1 MSTTN
6 ILQYE
11 STIWATADLLRG
23 SGIKESE
30 WPSFMMPFF
39 ALVMIESRLVRMFD
53 ELKAEIGAEA
63 LADIPQEDLIELIQ
77 NKGQGYN
84 KFIFEKNQTL
94 KDICQNDKSFN
105 IDFEAYLRGFDG
117 ETRDLLGVDATEG
130 EKFLDIKGVIAKLNA
145 KKVLLGYTK
154 EWSSIDLKPF
164 DNSAITTLEEHIKRR
179 WADIS
184 AETAGEQYTPDDVI
198 GLIAEI
204 IASKIEDSDRL
215 LKIYDCT
222 CGGGNL
228 LFGVEDRI
236 NAKVQRLTQTFGQDW
251 NDALYALAKIESRFR
266 LDSKI
271 EHGNTLTDDN
281 FYNDEFEVVIANPPY
296 GVSWKG
302 FYDDIKIDK
311 TQRFQYLP
319 SISDGQLLFMQHLI
333 SKLSEQGMGVV
344 VHNGSTLFSGD
355 AGSAES
361 NIRKWML
368 DIDIVEAVIQLPTDE
383 FFNTGI
389 YTYLWVL
396 NKRKS
401 SDRLNKVMLINASE
415 KFKPL
420 KKNKGSK
427 RKEIDEASRL
437 EIVETL
443 ARFVDNDYARV
454 FDKEFFYFNK
464 QGIMLTNVDEQGRS
478 FASQLKDGKTS
489 LKLAPIALDNGV
501 RSLTEFTITDPPQP
515 PLERGEN
522 INASSSPFSRGIE
535 GDLLIFYE
543 QVIKPFIDSLDYKE
557 QPLVVTTEKAV
568 YSFDSDRET
577 IIKQSGAKHE
587 ELGCGKIVVK
597 SAFKKASKTQAER
610 IEITVE
616 LTPDYQKDYEIIPFH
631 RDEVANREAIAVFMA
646 KYITKPFEYLEN
658 VVGVEINFNKVFYK
672 PEKLRSV
679 EEILGEIASLDQ
691 ELQELEK
698 LIIDN

>member
-1 MSTTN
+1 MSTKN

-11 STIWATADLLRG
+11 SKIWATADLLRG
-23 SGIKESE
+23 CGIKESE
-30 WPSFMMPFF
+30 WPSYMMPFF

-53 ELKAEIGAEA
+53 ELKAEIGEEA

-77 NKGQGYN
+77 DKGQGYN
-84 KFIFEKNQTL
+84 IYIFEKNQTL
-94 KDICQNDKSFN
+94 KDICQNDKSFDV
-105 IDFEAYLRGFDG
+105 DFEAYLRGFDG
-117 ETRDLLGVDATEG
+117 ETKDLLGVDATEG
-130 EKFLDIKGVIAKLNA
+130 EKFLDIKGVIAKLKA

-154 EWSSIDLKPF
+154 EWSGIDLKPF
-164 DNSAITTLEEHIKRR
+164 DNSAITMLEEHIKRR

-204 IASKIEDSDRL
+204 IASKIAKTPYSGVPPRQGSFQEEDSDRL

-236 NAKVQRLTQTFGQDW
+236 NAKVKRLTQTFGQDW

-266 LDSKI
+266 VDSKI
-271 EHGNTLTDDN
+271 EHGNTLTNDK
-281 FYNDEFEVVIANPPY
+281 FYNDEFDVVVANPPY
-296 GVSWKG
+296 GVDWKG
-302 FYDDIKIDK
+302 FKKDIENDK
-311 TQRFQYLP
+311 TQRFKYLP
-319 SISDGQLLFMQHLI
+319 SVSDGQLLFMQHLL
-333 SKLSEQGMGVV
+333 SKLDANGMGVV

-368 DIDIVEAVIQLPTDE
+368 DSDIVEAVIQLPTDE

-396 NKRKS
+396 NKNKPAERQ
-401 SDRLNKVMLINASE
+401 DRVMLINASE

-427 RKEIDEASRL
+427 RKEVDEASRI

-464 QGIMLTNVDEQGRS
+464 QAIMLTNVDEQGRT
-478 FASQLKDGKTS
+478 FANHLKEGKTS
-489 LKLAPIALDNGV
+489 LKLSPLKLENGE
-501 RSLTEFTITDPPQP
+501 RTLTEFTITEYDS
-515 PLERGEN
+515 ERF
-522 INASSSPFSRGIE
+522 SSLAEAF
-535 GDLLIFYE
+535 E
-543 QVIKPFIDSLDYKE
+543 QDIKPFIDSLDYK
-557 QPLVVTTEKAV
+557 QPLVVTTDKAM
-568 YSFDSDRET
+568 YRFDADQETLIKEVIGKRE
-577 IIKQSGAKHE
+577 A
-587 ELGCGKIVVK
+587 LGCGKIVVK
-597 SAFKKASKTQAER
+597 AALKKKMKTQLER
-610 IEITVE
+610 IEVTVE

-631 RDEVANREAIAVFMA
+631 RNKGANQSAIAAFMA

-672 PEKLRSV
+672 LDKLRSV
-679 EEILGEIASLDQ
+679 EEILGEIAALD
-691 ELQELEK
+691 EKLKELED
-698 LIIDN
+698 LII

>member
-1 MSTTN
+1 MATSN

-11 STIWATADLLRG
+11 SKIWATADLLRG
-23 SGIKESE
+23 CGIKESE
-30 WPSFMMPFF
+30 WPSYMMPFF

-53 ELKAEIGAEA
+53 ELKAEIGEEA
-63 LADIPQEDLIELIQ
+63 LADISREELIELIQ
-77 NKGQGYN
+77 DKGQGYN
-84 KFIFEKNQTL
+84 AYIFEKNQTL
-94 KDICQNDKSFN
+94 KDICQNDKSFD
-105 IDFEAYLRGFDG
+105 IDFEGYLHGFDG
-117 ETRDLLGVDATEG
+117 ETKDLLGVDATEG
-130 EKFLDIKGVIAKLNA
+130 EKFLDIKGVIAKLKA

-154 EWSSIDLKPF
+154 EWSGIDLKPF

-198 GLIAEI
+198 ALIAEI

-236 NAKVQRLTQTFGQDW
+236 KAKVKRLTQTFGQDW

-266 LDSKI
+266 VDSKI
-271 EHGNTLTDDN
+271 EHGNTLTDDK
-281 FYNDEFEVVIANPPY
+281 FYNDEFDVVTANPPY

-302 FYDDIKIDK
+302 YQKDITNDK
-311 TQRFQYLP
+311 TQRFKYLP

-333 SKLSEQGMGVV
+333 SKLNANGMGVV

-368 DIDIVEAVIQLPTDE
+368 DSDIVEAVIQLPTDE

-396 NKRKS
+396 NKNKS
-401 SDRLNKVMLINASE
+401 PECRDKVMLINASE
-415 KFKPL
+415 KFKLL
-420 KKNKGSK
+420 KKSKGSK
-427 RKEIDEASRL
+427 RKEVDEASRR

-443 ARFVDNDYARV
+443 TRFVDNDYARV

-464 QGIMLTNVDEQGRS
+464 QAIMLTNVDEQGRT
-478 FASQLKDGKTS
+478 FASHLKDDQTS
-489 LKLAPIALDNGV
+489 LKLKPLKLENGE
-501 RSLTEFTITDPPQP
+501 RTLTEFTITIPPP
-515 PLERGEN
+515 IGTPLNKG
-522 INASSSPFSRGIE
+522 GW
-535 GDLLIFYE
+535 GDLLEFYE
-543 QVIKPFIDSLDYKE
+543 QDIKPFVDSLDYKE
-557 QPLVVTTEKAV
+557 QPLVVTTDKAM
-568 YSFDSDRET
+568 YRFDADRET
-577 IIKQSGAKHE
+577 LIKEVIGKRE

-597 SAFKKASKTQAER
+597 AALKKGTKTQPER

-631 RDEVANREAIAVFMA
+631 RDEGANWAAIEAFMA

-672 PEKLRSV
+672 PEKLISV
-679 EEILGEIASLDQ
+679 EEILGEIAALDQ
-691 ELQELEK
+691 ELKELEE

>member
-1 MSTTN
+1 MTANNN

-30 WPSFMMPFF
+30 WPSYMMPFF

-53 ELKAEIGAEA
+53 EMKTEIGVEA
-63 LADIPQEDLIELIQ
+63 LTDISQEELIELIQ
-77 NKGQGYN
+77 DKGQGYN
-84 KFIFEKNQTL
+84 IYIFEKNQTL
-94 KDICQNDKSFN
+94 KDICQNDKAFD
-105 IDFEAYLRGFDG
+105 IDFEAYLRGFDA
-117 ETRDLLGVDATEG
+117 ETKDLLGVDATEG
-130 EKFLDIKGVIAKLNA
+130 EKFLDIKGVITKLKA

-154 EWSSIDLKPF
+154 EWSGIDLKPF
-164 DNSAITTLEEHIKRR
+164 NNSEITTLEEHIKRR

-204 IASKIEDSDRL
+204 IASKIDDSDKL

-236 NAKVQRLTQTFGQDW
+236 NAKVDRMTQTFGQDW

-266 LDSKI
+266 PESKI
-271 EHGNTLTDDN
+271 EHGNTLVDDK
-281 FYNDEFEVVIANPPY
+281 FDDHGFDVVIANPPY

-302 FYDDIKIDK
+302 YQKDIANDK

-333 SKLSEQGMGVV
+333 SKLAVKGMGVV

-368 DIDIVEAVIQLPTDE
+368 DTDIVEAVIQLPTDE

-396 NKRKS
+396 NKNKS
-401 SDRLNKVMLINASE
+401 QECQDRVMLINASE

-427 RKEIDEASRL
+427 RKEIDKISRL
-437 EIVETL
+437 EVVETL
-443 ARFVDNDYARV
+443 ARFEDNEYARV
-454 FDKEFFYFNK
+454 FDKEFLYFNK
-464 QGIMLTNVDEQGRS
+464 QAIMLTNVDDEGKS
-478 FASQLKDGKTS
+478 FASHLKEGKSS
-489 LKLAPIALDNGV
+489 LKLSPVKLGNGEKT
-501 RSLTEFTITDPPQP
+501 LTEFIITSYDSQQFSS
-515 PLERGEN
+515 LAER
-522 INASSSPFSRGIE
+522 F
-535 GDLLIFYE
+535 E
-543 QVIKPFIDSLDYKE
+543 QDIKPFIDSLDYKE
-557 QPLVVTTEKAV
+557 QPLVITTEKAL
-568 YSFDSDRET
+568 YRFDSDKET
-577 IIKQSGAKHE
+577 LIKEVLGKQEA
-587 ELGCGKIVVK
+587 LGCGKFVIK
-597 SAFKKASKTQAER
+597 AALKKATKSQGER
-610 IEITVE
+610 IEVTVE

-631 RDEVANREAIAVFMA
+631 RDEVKNKAAIAAFMD

-679 EEILGEIASLDQ
+679 GDILGDIASLDQ
-691 ELQELEK
+691 ELGRLEQG
-698 LIIDN
+698 LLL

>member
-1 MSTTN
+1 MTTSN

-11 STIWATADLLRG
+11 SKIWATADLLRG
-23 SGIKESE
+23 CGIKESE

-53 ELKAEIGAEA
+53 ELKTEIGEEA
-63 LADIPQEDLIELIQ
+63 LADIAQEDLIELIQ
-77 NKGQGYN
+77 DKGQGYN
-84 KFIFEKNQTL
+84 IYIFEKNQTL
-94 KDICQNDKSFN
+94 KDICQNDKSFE
-105 IDFEAYLRGFDG
+105 IDFEAYLHGFDG
-117 ETRDLLGVDATEG
+117 ETKDLLGVDATEG
-130 EKFLDIKGVIAKLNA
+130 EKFLDIKGVIAKLKA

-154 EWSSIDLKPF
+154 EWSGVDLKPF

-198 GLIAEI
+198 WLIAEI
-204 IASKIEDSDRL
+204 IASKIEDSERL

-236 NAKVQRLTQTFGQDW
+236 KVKVQRLTQTFGQDW

-266 LDSKI
+266 VDSKI
-271 EHGNTLTDDN
+271 EHGNTLTDDK
-281 FYNDEFEVVIANPPY
+281 FYNDEFDVVIANPPY
-296 GVSWKG
+296 GVDWKG
-302 FYDDIKIDK
+302 FKKDVENDK
-311 TQRFQYLP
+311 TQRFKYLP
-319 SISDGQLLFMQHLI
+319 SVSDGQLLFMQHLI
-333 SKLSEQGMGVV
+333 SKLNANGMGVV

-368 DIDIVEAVIQLPTDE
+368 DSDIVEAVIQLPTDE

-396 NKRKS
+396 NQNKS
-401 SDRLNKVMLINASE
+401 PECQDRVMLINASE

-427 RKEIDEASRL
+427 RKQVDETSRL

-464 QGIMLTNVDEQGRS
+464 QAIMLTNVDEQGRT
-478 FASQLKDGKTS
+478 FASHLKDGKTS
-489 LKLAPIALDNGV
+489 LKLSPLKLENGE
-501 RSLTEFTITDPPQP
+501 RTLTEFTITSPPVNQQ
-515 PLERGEN
+515 GW
-522 INASSSPFSRGIE
+522 
-535 GDLLIFYE
+535 GDLLEFYE
-543 QVIKPFIDSLDYKE
+543 QDIKPFIDSLDYKE
-557 QPLVVTTEKAV
+557 QPLVVTTDQAM
-568 YSFDSDRET
+568 YRFDADGET
-577 IIKQSGAKHE
+577 LIKEVIGKRE

-597 SAFKKASKTQAER
+597 AGLKKKTKTQLER

-616 LTPDYQKDYEIIPFH
+616 LTPDYQKDYEIIAFH
-631 RDEVANREAIAVFMA
+631 RDEVANQEAITAFMA

-679 EEILGEIASLDQ
+679 EEILGEISA
-691 ELQELEK
+691 LERDLK
-698 LIIDN
+698 GLEEGLAL

>member
-1 MSTTN
+1 MTVNN

-11 STIWATADLLRG
+11 SNIWATADLLRG
-23 SGIKESE
+23 CGIKESE
-30 WPSFMMPFF
+30 WPSYMMPFF

-53 ELKAEIGAEA
+53 ELKAEIGEA
-63 LADIPQEDLIELIQ
+63 ALVEIAPEDLTELIED
-77 NKGQGYN
+77 KGQGYN
-84 KFIFEKNQTL
+84 VYIFEKNQTL
-94 KDICQNDKSFN
+94 KDICKNDKSFDV
-105 IDFEAYLRGFDG
+105 DFEAYLRGFDG
-117 ETRDLLGVDATEG
+117 ETKDLLGVDATEG
-130 EKFLDIKGVIAKLNA
+130 EKFLDIKGVITKLKG

-204 IASKIEDSDRL
+204 IASKIEDSDKL

-236 NAKVQRLTQTFGQDW
+236 HQRSKRLTQTFGQDW

-266 LDSKI
+266 VDSKI
-271 EHGNTLTDDN
+271 EHGNTLTDDK
-281 FYNDEFEVVIANPPY
+281 FYNDEFDVATANPPY
-296 GVSWKG
+296 GVKWNGYQK
-302 FYDDIKIDK
+302 DIENDK
-311 TQRFQYLP
+311 TQRFKYLP

-333 SKLSEQGMGVV
+333 SKLNANGMGVV

-368 DIDIVEAVIQLPTDE
+368 DSDFVEAVIQLPTDE

-396 NKRKS
+396 NKRKTPNCR
-401 SDRLNKVMLINASE
+401 DKVMLINASE
-415 KFKPL
+415 KFKSL

-427 RKEIDEASRL
+427 RKEVDEISRL

-443 ARFVDNDYARV
+443 TRFQDNDYARV

-464 QGIMLTNVDEQGRS
+464 QAIMLTNVDEQGKT
-478 FASQLKDGKTS
+478 FASRLKEGKTS
-489 LKLAPIALDNGV
+489 LKLSPLKLDNGE
-501 RSLTEFTITDPPQP
+501 RTLTEFTITDYDSQRFGS
-515 PLERGEN
+515 LVET
-522 INASSSPFSRGIE
+522 F
-535 GDLLIFYE
+535 E
-543 QVIKPFIDSLDYKE
+543 QDIKPFVNSLDYKE
-557 QPLVVTTEKAV
+557 QPLTVTTDEAL
-568 YSFDSDRET
+568 YRFDTDRET
-577 IIKQSGAKHE
+577 LIKEALDKQE
-587 ELGCGKIVVK
+587 EALGCGKIVVK
-597 SAFKKASKTQAER
+597 AAFKKGTKTQAER

-631 RDEVANREAIAVFMA
+631 RDEVVNRAAIEAFMA

-672 PEKLRSV
+672 PEKLMSV
-679 EEILGEIASLDQ
+679 KDIWGEIVALDE
-691 ELQELEK
+691 ELKGLEEG
-698 LIIDN
+698 LAL